1 MQQVTL
7 DELNKDLSP
16 EEQLKQSDLDA
27 CKTALGSATAALAN
41 TQDMEALLT
50 ACAEARK
57 AIETADLSQKAQRDA
72 LQQHLD
78 SLHPKLKAG
87 CKMLEARHKAWL
99 QQLEAI
105 EKLRP
110 RLSKAWD
117 AKAVREARNALLAS
131 DERTNEI
138 QTPRDAVLDTLKQAG
153 YFIQQG
159 HWLHSHFP
167 DAVYSDVPGLCKV
180 VTQAEIEAN
189 DWSLTPGRYVGV
201 APDSGSDDEKF
212 FEQLQEIH
220 EELVNLNNTASELSI
235 KISRNIKAL
244 LT

>member
-1 MQQVTL
+1 
-7 DELNKDLSP
+7 
-16 EEQLKQSDLDA
+16 
-27 CKTALGSATAALAN
+27 
-41 TQDMEALLT
+41 MEALLT

-87 CKMLEARHKAWL
+87 SKMLEARHKAWL

-117 AKAVREARNALLAS
+117 AKAVREARKALLAT
-131 DERTNEI
+131 DDRTNEI

-159 HWLHSHFP
+159 HWLHSRFP
-167 DAVYSDVPGLCKV
+167 NAVYNDAPGLCKV

-201 APDSGSDDEKF
+201 APDRDSDDEDF
-212 FEQLQEIH
+212 IERLRAIH
-220 EELVNLNNTASELSI
+220 DELIELNTEATDLTAI
-235 KISRNIKAL
+235 ISKNMEGILA
-244 LT
+244 

>member
-1 MQQVTL
+1 MMGFFEVPT
-7 DELNKDLSP
+7 
-16 EEQLKQSDLDA
+16 
-27 CKTALGSATAALAN
+27 CKTVLGSATAALAN
-41 TQDMEALLT
+41 TQDMDALLT

-57 AIETADLSQKAQRDA
+57 AVEVADLSQKTQRDA

-78 SLHPKLKAG
+78 RLHPKLKAG
-87 CKMLEARHKAWL
+87 SKMLEARHKAWL

-110 RLSKAWD
+110 RLSKAWN
-117 AKAVREARNALLAS
+117 AKAVREARKALLAT

-138 QTPRDAVLDTLKQAG
+138 QAPRDAVLDTLKQTG

-159 HWLHSHFP
+159 HWLHSRFP

-201 APDSGSDDEKF
+201 APDSDSDDENF
-212 FEQLQEIH
+212 IERLRAIHDELESLAQESNRLSTQIA
-220 EELVNLNNTASELSI
+220 ENLNNIA
-235 KISRNIKAL
+235 
-244 LT
+244 